1 MKEGRNDGQV
11 FQGLIL
17 SLGGAG
23 GRWSKQILGMREKYS
38 RFMMG
43 HTNHKDSAFMRDI
56 VTSVFTYDKESSG
69 KSPIAG
75 FIYSKSPR
83 VILVRRGKGEA

>member
-1 MKEGRNDGQV
+1 MGQAEGGV
-11 FQGLIL
+11 
-17 SLGGAG
+17 
-23 GRWSKQILGMREKYS
+23 KQILGMRENYS

-56 VTSVFTYDKESSG
+56 VTLVFTYDKESSG

-75 FIYSKSPR
+75 FIYSQISQGH
-83 VILVRRGKGEA
+83 IGEKR